1 MAWCRCLTTKLSD
14 RRWEKVNNMTNDSM
28 IPATAEPSAKRR
40 FAGARGYAA
49 GPVYSKK
56 PEVAAIELID
66 GAYDIIELWRADSPA
81 QEAWRKAW
89 LKKAKELGANPS
101 W

>member
-1 MAWCRCLTTKLSD
+1 MTFMANQKRPTALA
-14 RRWEKVNNMTNDSM
+14 R
-28 IPATAEPSAKRR
+28 PAC
-40 FAGARGYAA
+40 YAA